1 MCRLICASV
10 FRKPPEDRFSHA
22 EDQLLVVNMYI
33 PFVLT
38 VSQKLREC
46 MLFCC
51 ASFLTRELKN
61 CDGAFCT
68 QKFKYICDTEAF
80 EDDSVSKFSYFASV
94 KNLTQAGENY
104 VLINK
109 CKCRWYGS
117 AGVECLT
124 RDRGVADSSLT
135 GVTVLCPCVR
145 HIKPS

>member
-1 MCRLICASV
+1 MCKLICASV
-10 FRKPPEDRFSHA
+10 VRKPPKTGSHV

-38 VSQKLREC
+38 VSQKLRDC

-80 EDDSVSKFSYFASV
+80 EDDSVSPFSYFASV
-94 KNLTQAGENY
+94 KNLTQAGEKY

-109 CKCRWYGS
+109 CKCRCSTEFKFKVAVLQLVQVVWERMGRVLDS
-117 AGVECLT
+117 
-124 RDRGVADSSLT
+124 RPRG
-135 GVTVLCPCVR
+135 R
-145 HIKPS
+145 